1 MVLCTIR
8 MLEEAQKSV
17 NIPLSLPEDQPVLLL
32 DRTHDLSHQDVL
44 YHFALDELLCRLT
57 GDGGPAVCHL
67 WRHPRAFVMG
77 VRDSRLPY
85 APKGEAMLR
94 SLGYDTAVR
103 HSGGAAVPLDAGV
116 VNLSLILPFCSA
128 GPASAFHQDFE
139 IMVELIRE
147 ALRGTGQNVDTGEI
161 AGAFC
166 PGTFDLSIGGLKFC
180 GIAQRR
186 QRKAFIIQAFI
197 IAEGSGSERA
207 RLVRS
212 FYDIAAAGADPKQY
226 PLVEANSTA
235 SLEELTS
242 ISTGQNTVHTFIAAV
257 KEVVRSWQS
266 GKELTEAASRFTMP
280 GSEEIRNMADQ
291 MRQRYNLN

>member
-1 MVLCTIR
+1 M
-8 MLEEAQKSV
+8 
-17 NIPLSLPEDQPVLLL
+17 NIPPLILPEDQPVLLL
-32 DRTHDLSHQDVL
+32 DRTDNLAHQDVL

-57 GDGGPAVCHL
+57 GEGGPAICHL

-77 VRDSRLPY
+77 VRDSRLPE
-85 APKGEAMLR
+85 ALQGEAHLR
-94 SLGYDTAVR
+94 YLGYDTAVR

-116 VNLSLILPFCSA
+116 VNLSLILPFSSA
-128 GPASAFHQDFE
+128 GPAPDFHQDFE

-147 ALRGTGQNVDTGEI
+147 ALRGTGRNVDTGEI

-212 FYDIAAAGADPKQY
+212 FYDIAAEGADPKHY
-226 PLVEANSTA
+226 PLVEADSTA
-235 SLEELTS
+235 SLEELTD
-242 ISTGQNTVHTFIAAV
+242 IGIGFDAVRQFTAAV
-257 KEVVRSWQS
+257 KGVIRGWQA
-266 GKELTEAASRFTMP
+266 GKDLAEAASRFTMP
-280 GSEEIRNMADQ
+280 GAEDIRIMADQ
-291 MRQRYNLN
+291 MRQRYKRPPI

>member
-1 MVLCTIR
+1 M
-8 MLEEAQKSV
+8 
-17 NIPLSLPEDQPVLLL
+17 NIPLSLPEDQPALLL

-57 GDGGPAVCHL
+57 GDGGPAICHL

-85 APKGEAMLR
+85 APQGEAMLR
-94 SLGYDTAVR
+94 SLGYNTAVR

-116 VNLSLILPFCSA
+116 VNVSLILPFSSA
-128 GPASAFHQDFE
+128 GPAPDFHQDFE

-147 ALRGTGQNVDTGEI
+147 ALHGTGKNVDTGEI

-242 ISTGQNTVHTFIAAV
+242 IGTGQNAVQSFIAAV
-257 KEVVRSWQS
+257 KEVIRSWQS
-266 GKELTEAASRFTMP
+266 GKELTEAASRLTMP
-280 GSEEIRNMADQ
+280 GSEEIRNMAEQ
-291 MRQRYNLN
+291 MRQRYILN

>member
-1 MVLCTIR
+1 MD
-8 MLEEAQKSV
+8 
-17 NIPLSLPEDQPVLLL
+17 IPLSLPIDQPILLL

-44 YHFALDELLCRLT
+44 YHFALDELLCRQT
-57 GDGGPAVCHL
+57 GEGGPAICHL

-77 VRDSRLPY
+77 VRDSRLPH
-85 APKGEAMLR
+85 APQGEAKLHA
-94 SLGYDTAVR
+94 LGYDTAVR

-116 VNLSLILPFCSA
+116 VNLSLILPFTNG
-128 GPASAFHQDFE
+128 GPAPDFHQDFE

-147 ALRGTGQNVDTGEI
+147 ALYSTGQTIETGEI

-186 QRKAFIIQAFI
+186 QRKAFMIQAFI

-212 FYDIAAAGADPKQY
+212 FYDIAATGADPAQY
-226 PLVEANSTA
+226 PLVEESSTA
-235 SLEELTS
+235 SLEELTNL
-242 ISTGQNTVHTFIAAV
+242 GRGAEAVHQFTTAV
-257 KEVVRSWQS
+257 KEVIREWQA
-266 GKELTEAASRFTMP
+266 GMELSRAASRLVMP
-280 GSEEIRNMADQ
+280 SSEEIRAMAEQ
-291 MRQRYNLN
+291 MRQRYKIEE

>member
-1 MVLCTIR
+1 M
-8 MLEEAQKSV
+8 
-17 NIPLSLPEDQPVLLL
+17 NIPPLILPEDQPVLLL
-32 DRTHDLSHQDVL
+32 DRTDNLAHQDVL

-57 GDGGPAVCHL
+57 GEGGPAICHL

-77 VRDSRLPY
+77 VRDSRLPE
-85 APKGEAMLR
+85 ALQGEAHLR
-94 SLGYDTAVR
+94 YLGYDTAVR

-116 VNLSLILPFCSA
+116 VNLSLILPFSSA
-128 GPASAFHQDFE
+128 GPAPDFHQDFE

-147 ALRGTGQNVDTGEI
+147 ALRGTGRNVDTGEI

-207 RLVRS
+207 QLVRS
-212 FYDIAAAGADPKQY
+212 FYDIAAEGADPKHY
-226 PLVEANSTA
+226 PLVEADSTA
-235 SLEELTS
+235 SLEELTN
-242 ISTGQNTVHTFIAAV
+242 IGIGFDAVRQFTAAV
-257 KEVVRSWQS
+257 KGVIRGWQA
-266 GKELTEAASRFTMP
+266 GKDLAEAASRFTMP
-280 GSEEIRNMADQ
+280 GAEDIRIMADQ
-291 MRQRYNLN
+291 MRQRYKRTSI

>member
-1 MVLCTIR
+1 M
-8 MLEEAQKSV
+8 
-17 NIPLSLPEDQPVLLL
+17 NIPPLILPEDQPALLL
-32 DRTHDLSHQDVL
+32 DRTDNLAHQDVL

-57 GDGGPAVCHL
+57 GEGGPAICHL

-77 VRDSRLPY
+77 VRDSRLPE
-85 APKGEAMLR
+85 ALQGEAHLR
-94 SLGYDTAVR
+94 YLGYDTAVR

-116 VNLSLILPFCSA
+116 VNLSLILPFSSA
-128 GPASAFHQDFE
+128 GPAPDFHQDFE

-147 ALRGTGQNVDTGEI
+147 ALRGTGRNVDTGEI

-212 FYDIAAAGADPKQY
+212 FYDIAAEGADPKHY
-226 PLVEANSTA
+226 PLVEADSTA
-235 SLEELTS
+235 SLEELTN
-242 ISTGQNTVHTFIAAV
+242 IGIGFDAVRQFTAAV
-257 KEVVRSWQS
+257 KGVIRGWQA
-266 GKELTEAASRFTMP
+266 GKDLAEAASRFTMP
-280 GSEEIRNMADQ
+280 GAEDIRIMADQ
-291 MRQRYNLN
+291 MRQRYKRTSI

>member
-1 MVLCTIR
+1 M
-8 MLEEAQKSV
+8 
-17 NIPLSLPEDQPVLLL
+17 NIPLSLPEHQPILLL

-44 YHFALDELLCRLT
+44 YHFALDELLCRQT
-57 GDGGPAVCHL
+57 GEGGPAICHL
-67 WRHPRAFVMG
+67 WRHPHAFVMG
-77 VRDSRLPY
+77 VRDSRLPQ
-85 APKGEAMLR
+85 APQGEAKLR

-116 VNLSLILPFCSA
+116 VNLSLVLPFSSV
-128 GPASAFHQDFE
+128 GPAPDFHQDFE

-147 ALRGTGQNVDTGEI
+147 ALHSTGQTVDTGEI

-212 FYDIAAAGADPKQY
+212 FYDIAATGADPKQY
-226 PLVEANSTA
+226 PLVEAGSTA
-235 SLEELTS
+235 SLQELTNLGS
-242 ISTGQNTVHTFIAAV
+242 GAEVVQQFTTAV
-257 KEVVRSWQS
+257 KEVIRSWQA
-266 GKELTEAASRFTMP
+266 GKELTGAASRFVMP
-280 GSEEIRNMADQ
+280 GSEEIHAMAEQ
-291 MRQRYNLN
+291 MRQRYKIEE

>member
-1 MVLCTIR
+1 M
-8 MLEEAQKSV
+8 
-17 NIPLSLPEDQPVLLL
+17 NIPLLPEDQPVLLL

-57 GDGGPAVCHL
+57 GDGGPAICHL

-85 APKGEAMLR
+85 APQGEAMLR

-116 VNLSLILPFCSA
+116 VNLSLILPFSSA
-128 GPASAFHQDFE
+128 GPAPDFHQDFE

-166 PGTFDLSIGGLKFC
+166 PGTFDLSIDGLKFC

-242 ISTGQNTVHTFIAAV
+242 IGTGQNVVHSFIAAV
-257 KEVVRSWQS
+257 KEVIRSWRS

-280 GSEEIRNMADQ
+280 GSEEIRNTAEQ
-291 MRQRYNLN
+291 MRQRYNHN